1 MSGTSIRLGRL
12 FNADSGRALITA
24 YDHGLSLPM
33 PLSAGKPLDLLRKII
48 EGGPEGVL
56 LNPGMLRQGAELFAR
71 RGAATP
77 VVRCDWTLLDEGDKQ
92 ELGERYRVLT
102 TPTEALELGAG
113 AICMFLVGRPTDG
126 GMFADNVQALARAAH
141 EARRV
146 GVPLIVEP
154 TLWGLRNEDR
164 KDPELLKQMCRI
176 AVEAGADVIKTEY
189 IGERTAEIVD
199 TCVGVP
205 VLTLGGAKGDANA
218 VADAGRG
225 AIAAGASGLIFGRNI
240 WAADDPVAVT
250 RNLLDIVHGGDR

>member
-1 MSGTSIRLGRL
+1 MSGTDIRLGRL
-12 FNADSGRALITA
+12 FDADSGRALITA

-33 PLSAGKPLDLLRKII
+33 PPAAGTPLELLAKIV

-56 LNPGMLRQGAELFAR
+56 INPGMLRQGAGLFAR

-77 VVRCDWTLLDEGDKQ
+77 VLRCDWTLLDEGDKE

-126 GMFADNVQALARAAH
+126 GMFADNVRALARAAH
-141 EARRV
+141 EARKV
-146 GVPLIVEP
+146 GIPLIVEP
-154 TLWGLRNEDR
+154 TLWGLRNKDR

-176 AVEAGADVIKTEY
+176 AVEVGADVIKTEY
-189 IGERTAEIVD
+189 VGTRTAELID
-199 TCVGVP
+199 ACLGVP
-205 VLTLGGAKGDANA
+205 VLTLGGAKGDAGA
-218 VADAGRG
+218 VADAARG

-250 RNLLDIVHGGDR
+250 PDLLDIVHGGDR